1 MEVRREALNTRPI
14 GAGTAGDN
22 IADNARVRACHR
34 AIASTDGKV
43 ERRNR
48 ELGCSRHRVQRW
60 ILKVVAARADWAK
73 LAEQR

>member
-43 ERRNR
+43 EPP
-48 ELGCSRHRVQRW
+48 
-60 ILKVVAARADWAK
+60 
-73 LAEQR
+73 